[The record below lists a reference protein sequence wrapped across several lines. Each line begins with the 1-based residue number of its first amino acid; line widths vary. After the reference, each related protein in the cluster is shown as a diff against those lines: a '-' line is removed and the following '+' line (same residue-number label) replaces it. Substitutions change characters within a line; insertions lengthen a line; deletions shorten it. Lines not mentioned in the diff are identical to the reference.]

1 MLMELPSKSLEA
13 FLAFAK
19 GCQDTYQIAYSCVSD
34 EDKRLQDLLHALE
47 FTDNK
52 YDMHNEALRLW
63 ESRRIR
69 RKHKDIAILYKEVA
83 QYFQSAQGQK
93 FLNDLRQLL
102 GRVMPVDKQ
111 ILYQYIDA
119 CELIKDTEKEIQKIK
134 QKRKNI
140 VQDKVKGSMYDF
152 PFAPQSFVI
161 RGIEYSEDD
170 EKKLREQEQLLEEQK
185 AAAETIKLE
194 VEGWMAAIPMRMQ
207 RIIRYKIFEGL
218 TWGEVAVRMGR
229 KATADSVKKEF
240 QRFMAE
246 K

>member
-1 MLMELPSKSLEA
+1 MDKS
-13 FLAFAK
+13 
-19 GCQDTYQIAYSCVSD
+19 
-34 EDKRLQDLLHALE
+34 
-47 FTDNK
+47 
-52 YDMHNEALRLW
+52 
-63 ESRRIR
+63 
-69 RKHKDIAILYKEVA
+69 
-83 QYFQSAQGQK
+83 
-93 FLNDLRQLL
+93 
-102 GRVMPVDKQ
+102 
-111 ILYQYIDA
+111 ILYQYIDD

-229 KATADSVKKEF
+229 KATADGVRVEF
-240 QRFMAE
+240 QRFMEE

>member
-1 MLMELPSKSLEA
+1 MDKS
-13 FLAFAK
+13 
-19 GCQDTYQIAYSCVSD
+19 
-34 EDKRLQDLLHALE
+34 
-47 FTDNK
+47 
-52 YDMHNEALRLW
+52 
-63 ESRRIR
+63 
-69 RKHKDIAILYKEVA
+69 
-83 QYFQSAQGQK
+83 
-93 FLNDLRQLL
+93 
-102 GRVMPVDKQ
+102 

-119 CELIKDTEKEIQKIK
+119 CELVKDTEKEIQKIK
-134 QKRKNI
+134 QKRRNI

-170 EKKLREQEQLLEEQK
+170 EKKLREQEQLLEKQK
-185 AAAETIKLE
+185 AVAEAIKLE
-194 VEGWMAAIPMRMQ
+194 VEAWMAAIPMRMQ

>member
-1 MLMELPSKSLEA
+1 MDKS
-13 FLAFAK
+13 
-19 GCQDTYQIAYSCVSD
+19 
-34 EDKRLQDLLHALE
+34 
-47 FTDNK
+47 
-52 YDMHNEALRLW
+52 
-63 ESRRIR
+63 
-69 RKHKDIAILYKEVA
+69 
-83 QYFQSAQGQK
+83 
-93 FLNDLRQLL
+93 
-102 GRVMPVDKQ
+102 

-119 CELIKDTEKEIQKIK
+119 CELVKDTEKEIQKIK
-134 QKRKNI
+134 QKRRNI

-229 KATADSVKKEF
+229 KATAEGVRKEF
-240 QRFMAE
+240 VRFTEE

>member
-1 MLMELPSKSLEA
+1 MDKS
-13 FLAFAK
+13 
-19 GCQDTYQIAYSCVSD
+19 
-34 EDKRLQDLLHALE
+34 
-47 FTDNK
+47 
-52 YDMHNEALRLW
+52 
-63 ESRRIR
+63 
-69 RKHKDIAILYKEVA
+69 
-83 QYFQSAQGQK
+83 
-93 FLNDLRQLL
+93 
-102 GRVMPVDKQ
+102 

-170 EKKLREQEQLLEEQK
+170 EKKLREQEKLLEEQK
-185 AAAETIKLE
+185 AAAEAIKLE

-207 RIIRYKIFEGL
+207 RIIRYKIFVGL
-218 TWGEVAVRMGR
+218 TCGEVAVRMGR
-229 KATADSVKKEF
+229 KATMASVKMEF
-240 QRFMAE
+240 QRFMGE

>member
-1 MLMELPSKSLEA
+1 
-13 FLAFAK
+13 
-19 GCQDTYQIAYSCVSD
+19 
-34 EDKRLQDLLHALE
+34 
-47 FTDNK
+47 
-52 YDMHNEALRLW
+52 
-63 ESRRIR
+63 
-69 RKHKDIAILYKEVA
+69 
-83 QYFQSAQGQK
+83 
-93 FLNDLRQLL
+93 
-102 GRVMPVDKQ
+102 
-111 ILYQYIDA
+111 
-119 CELIKDTEKEIQKIK
+119 
-134 QKRKNI
+134 
-140 VQDKVKGSMYDF
+140 MYDF

-229 KATADSVKKEF
+229 KATADGVRVEF
-240 QRFMAE
+240 QRFMEE

>member
-1 MLMELPSKSLEA
+1 MDKS
-13 FLAFAK
+13 
-19 GCQDTYQIAYSCVSD
+19 
-34 EDKRLQDLLHALE
+34 
-47 FTDNK
+47 
-52 YDMHNEALRLW
+52 
-63 ESRRIR
+63 
-69 RKHKDIAILYKEVA
+69 
-83 QYFQSAQGQK
+83 
-93 FLNDLRQLL
+93 
-102 GRVMPVDKQ
+102 

-218 TWGEVAVRMGR
+218 TWEEVAVRMGR
-229 KATADSVKKEF
+229 KATMASVKMEF
-240 QRFMAE
+240 QRFMGE